1 MRQNLI
7 FVCICVLVALAVSAP
22 PANAQLDAG
31 IVLWRYNTAL
41 EATRAT
47 DYDGS
52 DNTAE
57 ARVRNWDKSGSG
69 IGARVTYRFSGLAS
83 VFGTL
88 GATQVTV
95 RDENLADADLD
106 KDSRGFDDD
115 LYFQAGVQLSGQF
128 PTSAEMFWGA
138 SFKFSTFSS
147 DLEESVTHRW
157 DYDELALMLDGTL
170 GYTVRGIG
178 LYGGLRFAWVDA
190 SLDET
195 NRNNP
200 PGLQVRTTELERD
213 GQVDLLV
220 GTEIGS
226 EPLVG
231 FFELGMV
238 GTFSAETGIALQF

>member
-1 MRQNLI
+1 MRQSYGLVCV
-7 FVCICVLVALAVSAP
+7 FVLAASAVVAP
-22 PANAQLDAG
+22 PASAQLDAG

-41 EATRAT
+41 EATSAT

-52 DNTAE
+52 DATAE

-69 IGARVTYRFSGLAS
+69 IGARVTYRFSALGS

-106 KDSRGFDDD
+106 TDSRGFDDD
-115 LYFQAGVQLSGQF
+115 LYFQAGVQLSSQF

-138 SFKFSTFSS
+138 SLKLSTFSS

-157 DYDELALMLDGTL
+157 DYDEFALMIDGTL
-170 GYTVRGIG
+170 GYKVRGIG

-190 SLDET
+190 NLDET
-195 NRNNP
+195 NSNNL

-213 GQVDLLV
+213 GQVDLLL
-220 GTEIGS
+220 GTKIGS
-226 EPLVG
+226 DPLVG
-231 FFELGMV
+231 FFELGVV